1 MIVLIAGTVLSLVGI
16 AIIPT
21 YEANA
26 KECNNGDRETTND
39 NNNDKNN
46 NGNDDYAADS
56 TTCTDKKDSN
66 DHEHSSAIA
75 TKDSTPFLLPIPF
88 P

>member
-1 MIVLIAGTVLSLVGI
+1 MIAATAISLVGI
-16 AIIPT
+16 AIVPI
-21 YEANA
+21 YKAIA
-26 KECNNGDRETTND
+26 KECNNSDSKTTND

-56 TTCTDKKDSN
+56 TTCTDKQDSN
-66 DHEHSSAIA
+66 DHEHSSAIS

>member
-26 KECNNGDRETTND
+26 KECNNGDRKTTND
-39 NNNDKNN
+39 NNDKNN
-46 NGNDDYAADS
+46 NDNDDDAADS

-75 TKDSTPFLLPIPF
+75 KKDSTPFLLPIPF